1 MESNPDVLAFTS
13 YKVDPKIIER
23 IKNDPQLNDIKNYLN
38 KNPSLIS
45 HQVNLYQADNK
56 NIAYDKSDF
65 NNIIS
70 KIREQYNNNLLIE
83 MINREKKEDKIQD
96 PSIEEEMVNEEK
108 GIQLITRK
116 GGKTKRKKC
125 IRKRSKFNNR
135 LTPRYKKK
143 TLRNKR
149 KKNNRLK

>member
-45 HQVNLYQADNK
+45 YQVNLYQADNK

-83 MINREKKEDKIQD
+83 MINREKKVDKIQD
-96 PSIEEEMVNEEK
+96 PSIEEEMANEEK

-116 GGKTKRKKC
+116 GGKTKRKKRV
-125 IRKRSKFNNR
+125 RKRSKFNNR

-149 KKNNRLK
+149 KK

>member
-96 PSIEEEMVNEEK
+96 PSIEEELANEEK

-143 TLRNKR
+143 TLRIKR
-149 KKNNRLK
+149 KK

>member
-96 PSIEEEMVNEEK
+96 PSIEEELANEEK

-149 KKNNRLK
+149 KK